1 MKILFIGPT
10 RIGDAVLSSGL
21 VSHLSET
28 YPQAVITVACG
39 VVAAPLYRGVPNLDR
54 IITIVKKPASS
65 HWLTVWR
72 EVAGI
77 RWSLVVDLRH
87 SIIPW
92 TILANRRFISR
103 PARDA
108 NEHRVI
114 SLARTLGLAEHPPA
128 PCLWMLEQHR
138 ERAEQL
144 IPDGGPI
151 LAIAPTANWR
161 GKIWRGERFVDLIER
176 LTGDDSE
183 TAAILPGA
191 RVAILGGPDEASAAA
206 TVFDS
211 LPSDR
216 RINLVGTEELP
227 TVAACLKRCA
237 LFVGNDSGL
246 MHMAAAAGIPTVG
259 LFGPS
264 RPENYGPWGDIA
276 VAVRTERAYEDL
288 VGEPGYDHRTT
299 DTLMDSLSVDSVV
312 TDTVALWRQC
322 QQMAAQ

>member
-1 MKILFIGPT
+1 M
-10 RIGDAVLSSGL
+10 
-21 VSHLSET
+21 
-28 YPQAVITVACG
+28 
-39 VVAAPLYRGVPNLDR
+39 
-54 IITIVKKPASS
+54 
-65 HWLTVWR
+65 
-72 EVAGI
+72 
-77 RWSLVVDLRH
+77 
-87 SIIPW
+87 
-92 TILANRRFISR
+92 
-103 PARDA
+103 
-108 NEHRVI
+108 
-114 SLARTLGLAEHPPA
+114 
-128 PCLWMLEQHR
+128 
-138 ERAEQL
+138 
-144 IPDGGPI
+144 IPDGGPV

-312 TDTVALWRQC
+312 TATVALWQQC
-322 QQMAAQ
+322 EQMAAQ